1 MEELHQHKKALGTN
15 KIQHRSKHRKTARET
30 ARYIAP
36 VDPTHKGLSTSVKP
50 MIQSLQ
56 RKSEHWLIR
65 RMCLNCVGSTGVS
78 TLDDPAKSKPIAGS
92 VDQRDHKIEI
102 QHTG

>member
-15 KIQHRSKHRKTARET
+15 KIQHRSKHQKTARET

-50 MIQSLQ
+50 KIQSLQ
-56 RKSEHWLIR
+56 RKSEHRLIH

-78 TLDDPAKSKPIAGS
+78 TLDDPAKSKQIAGA
-92 VDQRDHKIEI
+92 VVQRDCKM
-102 QHTG
+102 T

>member
-15 KIQHRSKHRKTARET
+15 KIQHRSKHRKAARET

-65 RMCLNCVGSTGVS
+65 CMCLNCVGSTGVR
-78 TLDDPAKSKPIAGS
+78 TPDDPAKSNTNAGA
-92 VDQRDHKIEI
+92 VVQRDHKIEI
-102 QHTG
+102 QRTG